1 MRLVYTMQQET
12 NRNALF
18 INATFPRGFH
28 TESSTETSTE
38 TKMDPV
44 LDIVTERG
52 QQLLALPFN

>member
-28 TESSTETSTE
+28 TETSTE
-38 TKMDPV
+38 TKTDPV